1 MKLSSAITLK
11 EESLLSEE
19 ERKDRVSFSIC
30 LDDTDKDD
38 KVKTY
43 VTKFGSGSAED
54 WLRFLQ
60 EAKKVSDSKGWASK
74 PKQLHAMYGILFKG
88 QAEALYTR
96 LMTSTVTPSPA
107 LDVRIKDAL
116 DKMTLEYL
124 PIDCAKNTI
133 RYLSQVKKPYEMS
146 VEAFYNRIKAIDAYL
161 PLMPGPMNA
170 SLGQDQLF
178 SLVENS
184 VPQEWRHKLHLHQTL
199 GKDLEISTMVQYFK
213 ILEINETKSKQNPMT
228 PRGEKAKKNRPVDA
242 IKDVNRPMKIQTRPV
257 RRQALLRFQSVQV
270 NVKILPE
277 SGALYIKPRVI
288 TPPNVDQQL
297 KKRSTKQIR
306 SRQRIRRTLGR
317 RIPRKRSMKSNR
329 RKSVVDLNLTRR
341 YIH

>member
-1 MKLSSAITLK
+1 MKLSSAITIN

-107 LDVRIKDAL
+107 LDVRIKDAI

-124 PIDCAKNTI
+124 PIDC

-170 SLGQDQLF
+170 SLGRDQLF

-199 GKDLEISTMVQYFK
+199 GKDLEISTMIQYFK

-228 PRGEKAKKNRPVDA
+228 PKGEKAKKN
-242 IKDVNRPMKIQTRPV
+242 QTSRRHQGRESSDEDTNKTGKKTSSPTVPV
-257 RRQALLRFQSVQV
+257 RTSQRKNPTGKWCAIHKTTSH
-270 NVKILPE
+270 NTSE
-277 SGALYIKPRVI
+277 C
-288 TPPNVDQQL
+288 
-297 KKRSTKQIR
+297 RSAAKEAEHEA
-306 SRQRIRRTLGR
+306 
-317 RIPRKRSMKSNR
+317 N
-329 RKSVVDLNLTRR
+329 
-341 YIH
+341 